1 MTSEGG
7 DADEWLADAGDE
19 RYFPLQCRR
28 GETLLKDAMDAV
40 RGASDDD
47 LGRELRVAFAG
58 EPGVDEGGV
67 RREFLELVAAKTFDE
82 AHFDAVESSRLWF
95 ANADGAKLKTVQGLG
110 STPAEFVRFAG
121 TLCGLALTHGHTLQ
135 SCRLPTVAYAAI
147 LAARPADVDARARGA
162 REAVALPTLLEY
174 LAELDGGL
182 AYGLRQLVDF
192 EPPSAVEETFLY
204 AFEWD
209 GSELFPGGASVAV
222 TALNRRR
229 FARLVSLRL
238 LGARNALLRDFAAGF
253 WRTGARASTL
263 HHLLGP
269 ADLRDALEGRDAALD
284 WAELR
289 PQARYDGWGAEPEL
303 HPVISAFWATLA
315 ALDEAESK
323 NLLKFVT
330 GSAAAPIGGLAAL
343 RPPQHAPFRIQRN
356 GADSDHLPTT
366 HVCFHTLLL
375 PDYDPPTKLQRLL
388 KRAIHEC
395 EGFGLR

>member
-1 MTSEGG
+1 MTRVGVPLLL
-7 DADEWLADAGDE
+7 DAVSD
-19 RYFPLQCRR
+19 
-28 GETLLKDAMDAV
+28 TLLA
-40 RGASDDD
+40 
-47 LGRELRVAFAG
+47 RV
-58 EPGVDEGGV
+58 
-67 RREFLELVAAKTFDE
+67 VATD
-82 AHFDAVESSRLWF
+82 
-95 ANADGAKLKTVQGLG
+95 
-110 STPAEFVRFAG
+110 
-121 TLCGLALTHGHTLQ
+121 
-135 SCRLPTVAYAAI
+135 
-147 LAARPADVDARARGA
+147 ARPAATIAAAHVEPDAVAPHEAPLRDGEATPTEAPPAARDGASFEAAIVLDDVIRGA
-162 REAVALPTLLEY
+162 LAEVALPTLLEY